1 MIHKKEVTF
10 QLASLGVKFRFF
22 GRPEI
27 RELAN
32 VLNPGEQIHH
42 IVNGFYQGGMAL
54 LVSTNRRLLLVDKK
68 PLFLNLED
76 IRYEMI
82 SELDYVARFV
92 DSTINLSMSNK
103 QLSFRSYNGA
113 RLRELCAFVQD
124 QITHFR
130 QTMFLQDQPAYETA
144 HARLVSGFIDTER
157 VGEYTVQQ
165 LQSRDFARILPRKR
179 PSKYIA
185 PQPYSHATK

>member
-1 MIHKKEVTF
+1 MIHKKEVAF
-10 QLASLGVKFRFF
+10 QLAALGIQFRFF

-82 SELDYVARFV
+82 SELDYVARFL

-130 QTMFLQDQPAYETA
+130 QTLFLQDQPAYETA
-144 HARLVSGFIDTER
+144 HARLVGYMKTDQLQH
-157 VGEYTVQQ
+157 YTAQQ

-185 PQPYSHATK
+185 VQPYSHAVK